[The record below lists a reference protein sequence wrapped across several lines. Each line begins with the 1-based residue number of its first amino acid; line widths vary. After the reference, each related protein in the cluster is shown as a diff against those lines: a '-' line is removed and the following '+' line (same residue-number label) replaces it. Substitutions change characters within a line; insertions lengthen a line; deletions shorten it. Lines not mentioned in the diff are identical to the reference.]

1 MQPIGKLF
9 CYSHFLYFLLLQN
22 SNLINTESS
31 CELSF
36 CFQSFLITENNN
48 GLQSPCK
55 KKLVLLLWSLLNFF
69 FFKFQAHRYLKL
81 KQSKDCFIS
90 YLFISLSAGPV
101 IYPSQIAAA
110 RNSFLHFSIDLGASI
125 IYAYKL
131 SQQQILCKH
140 VATLQLVQQSPRIH
154 HRNRQML
161 NLNQLTGLLWE
172 VRNKTQI
179 TFNH

>member
-1 MQPIGKLF
+1 MNYPSVSKA
-9 CYSHFLYFLLLQN
+9 FLLQKTIMDCKAHARK
-22 SNLINTESS
+22 SWS
-31 CELSF
+31 CYYDHYW
-36 CFQSFLITENNN
+36 I
-48 GLQSPCK
+48 
-55 KKLVLLLWSLLNFF
+55 F

>member
-1 MQPIGKLF
+1 M
-9 CYSHFLYFLLLQN
+9 
-22 SNLINTESS
+22 
-31 CELSF
+31 
-36 CFQSFLITENNN
+36 ITIE
-48 GLQSPCK
+48 
-55 KKLVLLLWSLLNFF
+55 FF

-140 VATLQLVQQSPRIH
+140 VATLQLVQKSPRIH
-154 HRNRQML
+154 QTDAKFEPAHWTSLRSQKL
-161 NLNQLTGLLWE
+161 NTNNIQPLKLILE
-172 VRNKTQI
+172 VNIRRSIRATLRK
-179 TFNH
+179 